1 MYELI
6 EQTNAIIDKEMPL
19 ITNLS
24 NISAVINQL
33 SDINWCGFYLVKGEY
48 LYLSPFQGEVACTKI
63 KIGKGV
69 CDLSLLKKET
79 IIVDNVLKFEGHI
92 ACSDKSRSEIVVLI
106 IQNQNVV
113 ALIDIDSPL
122 YSRFKEKE
130 KEIIEEIAKIIS
142 KKLDFNYRF

>member
-48 LYLSPFQGEVACTKI
+48 LYLGPFQGEVACTKI

-69 CDLSLLKKET
+69 CGLSLLKKET

>member
-48 LYLSPFQGEVACTKI
+48 LYLGPFQGEVACTKI

-69 CDLSLLKKET
+69 CGLSLLKKET

-92 ACSDKSRSEIVVLI
+92 ACSDKSRSEIVVPI

-142 KKLDFNYRF
+142 EKLDFNYRF